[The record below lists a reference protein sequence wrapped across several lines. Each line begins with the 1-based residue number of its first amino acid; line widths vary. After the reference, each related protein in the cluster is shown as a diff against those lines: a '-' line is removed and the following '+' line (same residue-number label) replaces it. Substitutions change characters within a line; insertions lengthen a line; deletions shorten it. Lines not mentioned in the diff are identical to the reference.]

1 MVVVTI
7 LPRAEFGLN
16 DHREDAPHY
25 TRRRPLVF
33 ANQSIQHKKIFRNVN
48 LRDERIVGFKAHDI
62 EQNQDRIDRI
72 IIMDY
77 MEYGS
82 LQNYLNHREI
92 SKRDALKLISTLI
105 QGWFSVFKKIFMFF
119 LGVKFLHLEVRGS
132 DQIASVAHRDISS
145 KSVMVNS
152 DGQCCISDFGMAIR

>member
-1 MVVVTI
+1 MSGRHVENI
-7 LPRAEFGLN
+7 QIQAKCGNEI
-16 DHREDAPHY
+16 Y
-25 TRRRPLVF
+25 
-33 ANQSIQHKKIFRNVN
+33 IQHKKIFRNVN

-82 LQNYLNHREI
+82 LQNFLNHREI

-105 QGWFSVFKKIFMFF
+105 QGEFLCFRKCLCEVF

>member
-1 MVVVTI
+1 MFFIDQPFIYQAKCGNEVY
-7 LPRAEFGLN
+7 F
-16 DHREDAPHY
+16 
-25 TRRRPLVF
+25 
-33 ANQSIQHKKIFRNVN
+33 QHKKIFRNVN

-105 QGWFSVFKKIFMFF
+105 QGKFLCFRKCLCEVF

>member
-1 MVVVTI
+1 M
-7 LPRAEFGLN
+7 LLCK
-16 DHREDAPHY
+16 Y
-25 TRRRPLVF
+25 
-33 ANQSIQHKKIFRNVN
+33 IQHKKIFRNVN

-82 LQNYLNHREI
+82 LQNYLNNREI
-92 SKRDALKLISTLI
+92 NKHDALKLVTTLI
-105 QGWFSVFKKIFMFF
+105 QGKFRLYLETNSYEFF
-119 LGVKFLHLEVRGS
+119 VGVKFLHLEVRGS

-145 KSVMVNS
+145 KSVMVNA

>member
-1 MVVVTI
+1 MSGRHVENIQTQ
-7 LPRAEFGLN
+7 AQFGN
-16 DHREDAPHY
+16 EIY
-25 TRRRPLVF
+25 
-33 ANQSIQHKKIFRNVN
+33 SQHKKIFRNVN

-105 QGWFSVFKKIFMFF
+105 QGKFLYFRRCLYNFS

>member
-1 MVVVTI
+1 
-7 LPRAEFGLN
+7 
-16 DHREDAPHY
+16 
-25 TRRRPLVF
+25 
-33 ANQSIQHKKIFRNVN
+33 
-48 LRDERIVGFKAHDI
+48 
-62 EQNQDRIDRI
+62 
-72 IIMDY
+72 MDY